1 LALLAGLLEF
11 IPNLGPTLALVPAA
25 LVAWSMNP
33 LLGVGTIVLYIVIQ
47 QLENYIIVPQVM
59 RRAVGIHPLV
69 SLLCLL
75 IGGKIYGFIGVLLAI
90 PVFLLLRTIFLEFH
104 FKNS

>member
-1 LALLAGLLEF
+1 
-11 IPNLGPTLALVPAA
+11 
-25 LVAWSMNP
+25 
-33 LLGVGTIVLYIVIQ
+33 
-47 QLENYIIVPQVM
+47 
-59 RRAVGIHPLV
+59 LV